1 MPEESLRDKIVIAED
16 DPITQLLLK
25 STLEKWGFEPITL
38 QDGKE
43 ALELIKASEDPR
55 IVLLDWLMPG
65 MDGIDIVKKLRRERE
80 DIPHYVIMLTSKNE
94 KKDVIYALE
103 AGADDFLSK
112 PFDTE
117 ELKARIKVGLRLV
130 GLHLQL
136 KKAIKSA
143 NKLAD
148 FIAHYDQTTGLP
160 NRVLF
165 TENIEKVVNDGYSA
179 ALMQVNIDRFKRINQ
194 AKGLELGDLLLTYFG
209 ARLQECFEEEAVVA
223 RIAADEFGIL
233 IPFGGNCTYT
243 TDEIINFLYAKAQRI
258 HTRMAEP
265 FPIDKGVTVSV
276 SIGAAPVTCEIALE
290 PEEFLRRVDLALRK
304 AKALGGNQTVIHD
317 LKMEKEVRQR
327 YQIEKDL
334 AKAVSQGQL
343 RLFLQ
348 AQVDSHGRFH
358 GAEALVRWFHP
369 EQGLISPGLFI
380 PVAEE
385 SGLVI
390 QIGTW
395 VLEGVCDL
403 LRANSDETF
412 SISVNISP
420 KQFAREDFVEHVLS
434 VVMDRSVPPKRIILE
449 VTEGLLIND
458 MKDVAKKMRTLSEAG
473 FRFSIDDFGTGY
485 SSLSYLKS
493 LPISEIKIDRTFIK
507 GLPGDEDSGA
517 IVQAIFLMAEA
528 LGLKVVAEGV
538 ETQDQAVFLNKW
550 GEVIHQGFLFSKP
563 APADEVIKQWLRK
576 IQ

>member
-1 MPEESLRDKIVIAED
+1 MPEEFLKNQIVIAED

-25 STLEKWGFEPITL
+25 STLKKWGFDPITL

-43 ALELIKASEDPR
+43 ALELIKASEDPK

-143 NKLAD
+143 NRLAD

-165 TENIEKVVNDGYSA
+165 TEKIEQLVNDGYSA

-233 IPFGGNCTYT
+233 IPFGGDCAYT
-243 TDEIINFLYAKAQRI
+243 TDEIINFLFAKAQRI
-258 HTRMAEP
+258 HAMMAKP
-265 FPIDKGVTVSV
+265 FSIDKGVTVTV

-317 LKMEKEVRQR
+317 RKMEKEVRQR
-327 YQIEKDL
+327 YQIEKEL
-334 AKAVSQGQL
+334 AAALNEGQL

-348 AQVDSHGRFH
+348 AQVDSRGRFH

-395 VLEGVCDL
+395 VLEEVCDL
-403 LRANSDETF
+403 IKDNSSESF

-420 KQFAREDFVEHVLS
+420 IQFAREDFVEHVLS
-434 VVMDRSVPPKRIILE
+434 VVSERSVSPDRIILE

-458 MKDVAKKMRTLSEAG
+458 MKDVAKKMKTLSEAG

-507 GLPGDEDSGA
+507 GLPEDEDNGA
-517 IVQAIFLMAEA
+517 IVRAIFLMAET

-538 ETQDQAVFLNKW
+538 ETQDQVVFLNKW
-550 GEVIHQGFLFSKP
+550 GEVIYQGFLFSRP
-563 APADEVIKQWLRK
+563 APANEVIGQWLRK
-576 IQ
+576 I